1 MTDVT
6 SPRFLARPVRALLAL
21 AAFALLLVLPAS
33 PAYAHAALLR
43 TNPPAGSVV
52 PQGPA
57 EVQLTFSEPIT
68 PVTDKIRIIGPDGKR
83 ADQGTPTVNGNVLRI
98 GMRDKALPGTYL
110 VSYRVISADSHPVP
124 GGFTFSVGA
133 PSATP
138 TAEVADEV
146 DQTIQT
152 LIAVAKVVGYVGLIL
167 IVGPALVLALL
178 WPGRLDRRGPRK
190 LVWAGFGL
198 VALSTLAGL
207 YLQAP
212 YTTGASLFGATA
224 SDLGDVLGSQYGIA
238 LLVRLACL
246 AVAAILVRPLLA
258 GRDGPVDRVLL
269 LIVAGIGALT
279 WPLAGHPAAS
289 PVPPVSV
296 AVDAL
301 HLAGAAVWF
310 GGLLML
316 VAYLL
321 RQADAREL
329 GAILP
334 IWSRWAAL
342 AMSTVLLAGV
352 VSGLIQV
359 GTPAALVQTTYG
371 RVLLVKVGLVALALA
386 AAWLARRHVLNG
398 AADNPKPLRKVVA
411 VELSIAAVVLA
422 LTGALTQTTPARTAA
437 ETTQGV
443 AQQQLY
449 STTLT
454 TSLYRLQV
462 EIDPGKLGDNLVHLY
477 AYTPAGDPLPVVEW
491 KASAALPAA
500 GIEPISFTLLKL
512 TDNHASGQV
521 SLPTK
526 GDWQLKFTLRTSEID
541 QASVTATVPIS

>member
-21 AAFALLLVLPAS
+21 AAFALLVLLPGS

-52 PQGPA
+52 PQAPA
-57 EVQLTFSEPIT
+57 EVQLTFSEPVT

-83 ADQGTPTVNGNVLRI
+83 ADEGTPTVNGNVLRI
-98 GMRDKALPGTYL
+98 GLRDKALPGTYL
-110 VSYRVISADSHPVP
+110 VSFRVISADSHPVP

-138 TAEVADEV
+138 TTEVVDEV
-146 DQTIQT
+146 DTTIQT
-152 LIAVAKVVGYVGLIL
+152 LIAIAKVIGYVGLIL
-167 IVGPALVLALL
+167 IVGPVLVLALL
-178 WPGRLDRRGPRK
+178 WPARLDRRGPRR
-190 LVWAGFGL
+190 LVWTGFGL
-198 VALSTLAGL
+198 VAFATLAGL

-212 YTTGASLFGATA
+212 YTTGSSLFGATTG
-224 SDLGDVLGSQYGIA
+224 DLGDVLGSQLGIA
-238 LLVRLACL
+238 FLVRLACL
-246 AVAAILVRPLLA
+246 AVAAILVRPLLV

-269 LIVAGIGALT
+269 LIVAGIAALT

-301 HLAGAAVWF
+301 HLAGAAVWL

-342 AMSTVLLAGV
+342 AVSTLLLAGV

-359 GTPAALVQTTYG
+359 GTPLALVQTTYG
-371 RVLLVKVGLVALALA
+371 RVLLVKVGLVVIALVG
-386 AAWLARRHVLNG
+386 AWLARRHVANG
-398 AADNPKPLRKVVA
+398 AADGPKPLRKVVA
-411 VELSIAAVVLA
+411 VELSIAVVVLG

-449 STTLT
+449 SATLT

-462 EIDPGKLGDNLVHLY
+462 EIDPAKVGDNLVHLY

-491 KASAALPAA
+491 KATAALPSA
-500 GIEPISFTLLKL
+500 GIEPITFTVLKL

-526 GDWQLKFTLRTSEID
+526 GDWQLKFTLRTSDID